1 MKKLH
6 VFYLLIISIF
16 LVSCV
21 KDTITN
27 DIDAQSTYSKKID
40 QLESLSENELVNIPY
55 KEGYVTI
62 VTYGEDTL
70 AVASRENETMFLQKG
85 IVLPEGSYST
95 KLEQNTSNTRSIKS
109 TNVTKA
115 DDIDEDA
122 VDTYKVTY
130 EDAKSFSGE
139 ENLSNNFYAVMF
151 EDTKDADYDY
161 NDLIIHTKYLF
172 HYDPYPTEV
181 LDVYV
186 QGIAL
191 GSSKTI
197 KLGFYTQTGKKYVSQ
212 NVREDL
218 FSHENLYDQ
227 TQQVR
232 PYFINTEKVYEDSLC
247 HFKMG
252 NKVRCSVTDKS
263 TDYVVWFIE
272 AINPQTNEID
282 TFIAPTSIK
291 MADITDRANMFSSI
305 GRSYGVVRRSTLTIY
320 PCEKVSIDKPFPN
333 FFKWIDG
340 EIDGSFD
347 SVALKKSDDSNVNQ
361 YYINSWKIWDYDKSD
376 FN

>member
-122 VDTYKVTY
+122 VNTYKVTY

-151 EDTKDADYDY
+151 EDTKNADYDY

>member
-151 EDTKDADYDY
+151 EDTKNADYDY

>member
-263 TDYVVWFIE
+263 TDYVV
-272 AINPQTNEID
+272 
-282 TFIAPTSIK
+282 
-291 MADITDRANMFSSI
+291 
-305 GRSYGVVRRSTLTIY
+305 
-320 PCEKVSIDKPFPN
+320 
-333 FFKWIDG
+333 
-340 EIDGSFD
+340 
-347 SVALKKSDDSNVNQ
+347 
-361 YYINSWKIWDYDKSD
+361 
-376 FN
+376 

>member
-1 MKKLH
+1 MNKLH
-6 VFYLLIISIF
+6 LIYLLILS
-16 LVSCV
+16 LCLASCV
-21 KDTITN
+21 KNTIKN
-27 DIDAQSTYSKKID
+27 NNNIDVQGTYSTEID
-40 QLESLSENELVNIPY
+40 QLESISANNLVKIPY
-55 KEGYVTI
+55 KEGYITI
-62 VTYGEDTL
+62 VTYGDDTL

-85 IVLPEGSYST
+85 VELPEGSFST
-95 KLEQNTSNTRSIKS
+95 RLSKKLSNSKSIES
-109 TNVTKA
+109 ASFTKA
-115 DDIDEDA
+115 DESSTA
-122 VDTYKVTY
+122 EYKVTY
-130 EDAKSFSGE
+130 DDPENYSGE

-151 EDTKDADYDY
+151 EDTRNADYDY
-161 NDLIIHTKYLF
+161 NDLIFHTKYMF
-172 HYDPYPTEV
+172 HYDPFPTEV

-218 FSHENLYDQ
+218 FSHEQLYDK
-227 TQQVR
+227 TQKVR
-232 PYFINTEKVYEDSLC
+232 HYFINTEKQYEDELC

-252 NKVRCSVTDKS
+252 NKVRCTVTDKS

-272 AINPQTNEID
+272 AVNPKTKEID

-291 MADITDRANMFSSI
+291 MTDVTDRTNMFSSI
-305 GRSYGVVRRSTLTIY
+305 GRSYGIVRKSTLATY
-320 PCEKVSIDKPFPN
+320 PCEKVSIDRLFPN

-340 EIDGSFD
+340 EVDGSFD
-347 SVALKKSDDSNVNQ
+347 SVALKKSEDPNVSQ
-361 YYINSWKIWDYDKSD
+361 YYINSWKVWDYKKSD

>member
-1 MKKLH
+1 MHKVH
-6 VFYLLIISIF
+6 I
-16 LVSCV
+16 V
-21 KDTITN
+21 K
-27 DIDAQSTYSKKID
+27 
-40 QLESLSENELVNIPY
+40 LESLSENELVNIPY

-122 VDTYKVTY
+122 VNTYKVTY

-151 EDTKDADYDY
+151 EDTKNADYDY